1 MKVLILLSALIS
13 TSVFASTVYRDDIS
27 QAVFR
32 PRIEGEA
39 IYFKSPLV
47 EDDTALYCKGPEDY
61 FMVYWGG
68 PCSPSKQPEYF
79 APIVET
85 KPPEIFTPI
94 VENKPPKFSV
104 PVPFRQPIASVP
116 IPGAFWLLVS
126 GLGLLAWR
134 RK

>member
-1 MKVLILLSALIS
+1 MKTLILVLTLFATSA
-13 TSVFASTVYRDDIS
+13 FASTVYRDDINL
-27 QAVFR
+27 ATFR
-32 PRIEGEA
+32 PRVEGEPV
-39 IYFKSPLV
+39 YFKSPLV

-85 KPPEIFTPI
+85 KPPEIFTPV
-94 VENKPPKFSV
+94 VENKPPKFYA
-104 PVPFRQPIASVP
+104 PVPFRQPITSVP
-116 IPGAFWLLVS
+116 LPGAFWLLAS
-126 GLGLLAWR
+126 GLGLLVWK

>member
-1 MKVLILLSALIS
+1 MKTLILLLSLIS
-13 TSVFASTVYRDDIS
+13 TSACASPIYRDDINL
-27 QAVFR
+27 ATFR
-32 PRIEGEA
+32 PQVEPYEA
-39 IYFKSPLV
+39 VYFKSPLV
-47 EDDTALYCKGPEDY
+47 EDWTALYCKGPEDY

-68 PCSPSKQPEYF
+68 PCTPSKPEYF

-85 KPPEIFTPI
+85 KPPEIFTPV
-94 VENKPPKFSV
+94 VENKPPKFYV

-116 IPGAFWLLVS
+116 LPGAFWLLAS